1 VTLELE
7 CAVAYGLSKQT
18 GPALELPF
26 AFLSPGEQFVKQKPT
41 LVIADDNFPIVEG
54 SLRPLLESDFEIVA
68 TVHDGSA
75 AVLAA
80 KEYSPSLMLLDVS
93 LPILRGFDAARAI
106 LAKFPDIKIL
116 FVSNYAERAYA
127 EEARRIGAS
136 GYVLKNRVA
145 SELVGAI
152 GVALSGGFYQSPPL

>member
-1 VTLELE
+1 M
-7 CAVAYGLSKQT
+7 
-18 GPALELPF
+18 
-26 AFLSPGEQFVKQKPT
+26 KQKPT

-54 SLRPLLESDFEIVA
+54 SLRPLLEADFDIVA

-80 KEYSPSLMLLDVS
+80 EEYSPSLMLLDVS
-93 LPILRGFDAARAI
+93 LPVLRGFDAARAI
-106 LAKFPDIKIL
+106 LSRHPEVKVL

-127 EEARRIGAS
+127 DEARRIGAS

-145 SELVGAI
+145 SELVDAI
-152 GVALSGGFYQSPPL
+152 GIALSGGFYQSPHL